1 MQDTDLQSAWS
12 EGARSKKKAL
22 CAWKS
27 LGHSDFPR
35 GLVRSQLVEEVAH
48 LHADDQ
54 QKSQQEAVGE
64 EANLGDCAED
74 ELDVEV
80 LEDV

>member
-12 EGARSKKKAL
+12 ERDPDLKKSL

-27 LGHSDFPR
+27 FAHSDFPR